1 MRLLLL
7 LWRRCLDV
15 RNVLLLLSWM
25 IRNLLLYKLRM
36 LRKRLLLL
44 LRLLHDIHRRLPLLR
59 RRRLLR
65 QWLLLMRCRDGVG
78 DGGRLL
84 LLLRSVPCRRRS
96 RDVLLLHL
104 PDGSILRLRLRLP
117 PNNGRKLLLRLLLYK
132 YHLLLLLLWW
142 RRLLLLLLL

>member
-25 IRNLLLYKLRM
+25 IRNLLLYKLR
-36 LRKRLLLL
+36 
-44 LRLLHDIHRRLPLLR
+44 IHRRLLLLR

-142 RRLLLLLLL
+142 RRLMLLLL